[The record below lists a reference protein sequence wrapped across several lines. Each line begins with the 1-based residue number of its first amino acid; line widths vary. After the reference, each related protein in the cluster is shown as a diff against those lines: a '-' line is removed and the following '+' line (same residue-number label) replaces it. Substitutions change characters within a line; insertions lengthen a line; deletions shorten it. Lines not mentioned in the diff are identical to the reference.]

1 VNAGSSGRGPAEAA
15 DAFSLASVPG
25 LSSDD
30 MGPQRLDLIGMSGRS
45 ARTESR
51 IASFHLLSGGGRMK
65 IKLNCLQRP
74 LAPQLRHVWMT
85 YLLRQATQT
94 TPFRLVMA
102 LVVALLFSLAGGS
115 AGSQTNRTIK
125 IVVAVPPGGN
135 TDIVARVLAD
145 QIGRAHGPAMVIE
158 NRPGAGSAIATEAV
172 ARAAPDGNTLLI
184 AGNSFVVNP
193 HLRKVNY
200 DPLASFEPICYLVT
214 SPTVIVVNAASP
226 YRTLTDL
233 INAARAKPGDLTLA
247 SVGPGSAAHI
257 AIEILKRAA
266 DVNLTFVPYPGTA
279 PAVNALLGEHVTSV
293 LANVTDVVEQVKAGK
308 LRALAT
314 ASRTRIEPLPDV
326 PTVAESGYKDYEADI
341 WYGVLAPA
349 NTPKETVSQ
358 LAGWFIAAMNAADI
372 KPKLLGQGLY
382 PVGLCGADFAAHIRK
397 QYDDY
402 GRVIGAAKIKAE

>member
-1 VNAGSSGRGPAEAA
+1 
-15 DAFSLASVPG
+15 
-25 LSSDD
+25 
-30 MGPQRLDLIGMSGRS
+30 
-45 ARTESR
+45 
-51 IASFHLLSGGGRMK
+51 
-65 IKLNCLQRP
+65 
-74 LAPQLRHVWMT
+74 MT
-85 YLLRQATQT
+85 YLLRQATPT
-94 TPFRLVMA
+94 IPFRLVTA
-102 LVVALLFSLAGGS
+102 FVAALLFSLAGGN

-233 INAARAKPGDLTLA
+233 INAARAKPGELTLA

-349 NTPKETVSQ
+349 NTPKEIVSQ
-358 LAGWFIAAMNAADI
+358 LAGWFTAAMNAPDI

>member
-1 VNAGSSGRGPAEAA
+1 
-15 DAFSLASVPG
+15 
-25 LSSDD
+25 
-30 MGPQRLDLIGMSGRS
+30 MSCR
-45 ARTESR
+45 
-51 IASFHLLSGGGRMK
+51 
-65 IKLNCLQRP
+65 QRP
-74 LAPQLRHVWMT
+74 LASQLRHVWMT
-85 YLLRQATQT
+85 YLLRQVTPT

-102 LVVALLFSLAGGS
+102 LVAALLLSLAGGS
-115 AGSQTNRTIK
+115 AWSQTNRTIK

-308 LRALAT
+308 LHALAT

-349 NTPKETVSQ
+349 NTPKEIVSQ
-358 LAGWFIAAMNAADI
+358 LAGWFTAAMNAPDI
-372 KPKLLGQGLY
+372 KPKLVGQGLY

>member
-1 VNAGSSGRGPAEAA
+1 MKAHFGNRLIMTLVAA
-15 DAFSLASVPG
+15 S
-25 LSSDD
+25 
-30 MGPQRLDLIGMSGRS
+30 
-45 ARTESR
+45 
-51 IASFHLLSGGGRMK
+51 
-65 IKLNCLQRP
+65 
-74 LAPQLRHVWMT
+74 
-85 YLLRQATQT
+85 
-94 TPFRLVMA
+94 
-102 LVVALLFSLAGGS
+102 LFSLAGDG
-115 AGSQTNRTIK
+115 AGSQTARTIK

-135 TDIVARVLAD
+135 TDIVARVLAE

-158 NRPGAGSAIATEAV
+158 NRPGAGTAIATEAV
-172 ARAAPDGNTLLI
+172 SRAAPDGNTLLI

-200 DPLASFEPICYLVT
+200 DPLSSFEPICYLVS
-214 SPTVIVVNAASP
+214 SPTVIVVNGASP
-226 YRTLTDL
+226 YRTLADL
-233 INAARAKPGDLTLA
+233 IDAARTKPGELTLA

-257 AIEILKRAA
+257 AIEVLKRAA

-279 PAVNALLGEHVTSV
+279 PAINALLGQHVTSV

-308 LRALAT
+308 LRALAA

-358 LAGWFIAAMNAADI
+358 LADWFTAAMQAHDI
-372 KPKLLGQGLY
+372 KPKLLVQGLY
-382 PVGLCGADFAAHIRK
+382 PVGLCGADFGAHIRK

-402 GRVIGAAKIKAE
+402 GRIIGEAKIKAE